1 MSDCHV
7 GALPSILDRYHD
19 TTTLSRKGETDDTRV
34 RRVGGAFPRGIRCR
48 NDQSLAATFWTFP
61 KWLYISRDAR
71 DMAAGVPLSDMCASD
86 CEELLQVIVQCARQM
101 SRELPHQNT
110 RRRRMTALLQEC
122 FRVQQYQRFLA
133 QNQSKPF
140 QTLAMRYHDF
150 LAYIDSRK
158 NLWEPA
164 TIFFT
169 SATRTAPPRPFH
181 FSERSEHDDTCG
193 D

>member
-1 MSDCHV
+1 MSEHCHRFWIDIMTPQHCR
-7 GALPSILDRYHD
+7 GRAKPMILVCDA
-19 TTTLSRKGETDDTRV
+19 SV
-34 RRVGGAFPRGIRCR
+34 APFPRGIRCR

-86 CEELLQVIVQCARQM
+86 CEELLEVIVQCARQM

-122 FRVQQYQRFLA
+122 FRVRQYQRFLA

-150 LAYIDSRK
+150 LAYIDSKKTSGNQQLFSLHQHTDGTSQTFPFFRK
-158 NLWEPA
+158 IGA
-164 TIFFT
+164 
-169 SATRTAPPRPFH
+169 
-181 FSERSEHDDTCG
+181 
-193 D
+193 